1 MLITQNSKFSLLKK
15 KYFSAEVVSSKYL
28 SPDCL
33 QKCFKGQT
41 LFSLW
46 KPATWKQIE
55 DSFTAQSIAV
65 LLMY

>member
-1 MLITQNSKFSLLKK
+1 MVNDTKFLFLIKK
-15 KYFSAEVVSSKYL
+15 KYSSAEIVSSKYL

-41 LFSLW
+41 FFSLW
-46 KPATWKQIE
+46 KPTWKQIE

-65 LLMY
+65 LRMY